1 MFERHWH
8 EILDSEHPLFS
19 LNFYTSGPLPFPQ
32 PSTTAFQSLIPT
44 FFQAFI
50 KNGFLKA
57 YSGAFC
63 WVMGFIG
70 FFRGFST

>member
-19 LNFYTSGPLPFPQ
+19 LNFYTSGPPAF
-32 PSTTAFQSLIPT
+32 STAFHYCFSVVNSN
-44 FFQAFI
+44 FFSGFYK

-57 YSGAFC
+57 LPAAQP
-63 WVMGFIG
+63 METIL
-70 FFRGFST
+70 